1 MNEDTCCICL
11 SELKNN
17 TKELSCGHKLHFQ
30 CYMKLTMRKNLFIE
44 CPLCRG
50 INKNTKLPYDDPRKN
65 IIEIIS
71 NKNKSGIQ
79 RCICK
84 TKNGK
89 RCKNVAKP
97 LNYGKCH
104 IHNKSVLN
112 EKYYPI
118 MLEYLILILHQRS
131 GIMTKIYL
139 LDMGKKLLIKFR
151 DEISSVGDLFSK
163 YYEFYSIILNDGD
176 TIVKEYKHFYNYY
189 KLELPEK
196 KWIDECREKY
206 IIF

>member
-1 MNEDTCCICL
+1 MSI
-11 SELKNN
+11 
-17 TKELSCGHKLHFQ
+17 G
-30 CYMKLTMRKNLFIE
+30 
-44 CPLCRG
+44 RG
-50 INKNTKLPYDDPRKN
+50 INKDTKLPYDDPKKN

-84 TKNGK
+84 TNKGK

-118 MLEYLILILHQRS
+118 MLEYLILILHQN
-131 GIMTKIYL
+131 
-139 LDMGKKLLIKFR
+139 
-151 DEISSVGDLFSK
+151 E
-163 YYEFYSIILNDGD
+163 
-176 TIVKEYKHFYNYY
+176 
-189 KLELPEK
+189 
-196 KWIDECREKY
+196 
-206 IIF
+206 